1 MLEKIN
7 KNDLTIST
15 VENKTFGCEWVAIS
29 EIKFIYTKVLC
40 KKNIYIY

>member
-15 VENKTFGCEWVAIS
+15 VEQNIWMWMVAIS